1 MPLTPEEERADK
13 ILLRLDHAPP
23 KGLHEFIA
31 SEIRAAVEEGE
42 ARAYREGHDYGVK
55 DGQAEAFAEGKRF
68 AYEDAAKIAEDGKWS
83 EEAVAKMSSWSIDD
97 LAKAIRARAKEMK

>member
-68 AYEDAAKIAEDGKWS
+68 AYEDAAKIAEKFEHGVMWNSTDI
-83 EEAVAKMSSWSIDD
+83 AMM
-97 LAKAIRARAKEMK
+97 IRARAKEMK

>member
-1 MPLTPEEERADK
+1 MTPEERADK
-13 ILLRLDHAPP
+13 LSLYYGWSYRERDAVQH
-23 KGLHEFIA
+23 
-31 SEIRAAVEEGE
+31 EIRAAVEEGE